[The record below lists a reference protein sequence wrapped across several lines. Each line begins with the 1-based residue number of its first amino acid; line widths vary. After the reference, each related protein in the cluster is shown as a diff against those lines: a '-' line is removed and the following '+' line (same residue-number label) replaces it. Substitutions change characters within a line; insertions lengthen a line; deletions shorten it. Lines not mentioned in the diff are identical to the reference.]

1 MRDLIHLKN
10 AKSIL
15 TLESAFHKDGRS
27 LNFKD
32 LSILKSSSIIASKNK
47 IIYVG
52 DESEKIKNLEDR
64 FSLEIDMNEF
74 VITPEIVDSHT
85 HLIFGGNRSY
95 EYAMRLNGA
104 SYEDIANSGGG
115 INHTSKSTNA
125 LSEEELFN
133 DAVKKII
140 KINSYGVGT
149 IEIKSGYGLNIE
161 KEIQLSKIINRLKK
175 HFYPKIN
182 IINTF
187 MAAHAVP
194 KIYNTSSEYI
204 KKVCIPALEEV
215 STLGIIDFVDIFHEE
230 GYFNESDVETLHQSC
245 KRLNLK
251 MRVHADEFVD
261 NNGAAIASKL
271 KFNSADHLLAISEDG
286 IKALSNSNT
295 VATLLPGT
303 GYFLGKPQAPARRI
317 LDAGCKVAI
326 ASDFNPGSCHV
337 DNVVLIA
344 NMAAPTYQMNQAELW
359 SSITLNPA
367 HSLGLK
373 NQGAIKVGL
382 KPRFSYFKV
391 NSIDEI
397 SYSWTSNFSQRILEA
412 DQFFHESP

>member
-1 MRDLIHLKN
+1 MSDLIHLKN
-10 AKSIL
+10 ANSIL
-15 TLESAFHKDGRS
+15 TLESAFNKDGRN
-27 LNFKD
+27 LNCDD
-32 LSILKSSSIIASKNK
+32 LSVLKNCSIIASKNK

-52 DESEKIKNLEDR
+52 NDAEEIKQLAPNVICEVDMSEY
-64 FSLEIDMNEF
+64 

-85 HLIFGGNRSY
+85 HLVFGGNRSS

-104 SYEDIANSGGG
+104 SYEEIANSGGG

-133 DAVKKII
+133 DAVKKIQ

-149 IEIKSGYGLNIE
+149 IEIKSGYGLNVE
-161 KEIQLSKIINRLKK
+161 KEIQLSKTIDRLKK
-175 HFYPKIN
+175 YFHPKIK

-194 KIYNTSSEYI
+194 EVYDTSSEYI
-204 KKVCIPALEEV
+204 EKVCIPALEEV
-215 STLGIIDFVDIFHEE
+215 SALGIIDFVDIFHEK
-230 GYFNESDVETLHQSC
+230 GYFDEKDVETLHQHC
-245 KRLNLK
+245 QRLNLK
-251 MRVHADEFVD
+251 MRIHADEFVD
-261 NNGAAIASKL
+261 NNGAVIASNL
-271 KFNSADHLLAISEDG
+271 KFNSADHLLAISENG
-286 IKALSNSNT
+286 IKALSKSAT

-303 GYFLGKPQAPARRI
+303 GYFLGKPQAPARKM

-337 DNVVLIA
+337 DNLLLIA
-344 NMAAPTYQMNQAELW
+344 NMSAPNYQMNQAELW

-373 NQGAIKVGL
+373 NQGAIKPEL
-382 KPRFSYFKV
+382 SPRFSYFKV
-391 NSIDEI
+391 KSIDEI
-397 SYSWTSNFSQRILEA
+397 SYSWTSNFSQRVLEA
-412 DQFFHESP
+412 DQFFHASP